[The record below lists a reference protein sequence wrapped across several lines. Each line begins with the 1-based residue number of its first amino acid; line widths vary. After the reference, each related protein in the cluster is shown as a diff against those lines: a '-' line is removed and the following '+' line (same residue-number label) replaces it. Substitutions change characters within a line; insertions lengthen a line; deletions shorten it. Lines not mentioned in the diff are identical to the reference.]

1 MVAEMVHRD
10 LPPPPT
16 SPRRRPRLY
25 AHRGASAVLPENTM
39 AAFRRALHDGANA
52 LELDVHRTSDG
63 HFVVC
68 HDADGIR
75 TAGVAEEV
83 HRSPLRR
90 VLEWDVGA
98 RFTALGGDRD
108 LIGEG
113 HRIPTLEEVLT
124 DLPPVPISV
133 DLKPTR
139 PDFVP
144 DLVELIVRHHAEDR
158 VTLASFDRGVLGA
171 IRGLGYPGRT
181 ALGRQEVGAL
191 LLLPAALARH
201 QVRGQAAQV
210 PLRAGPLRLDG
221 RGFIRRCRR
230 LGLRCDF
237 WVVNDI
243 DTAQALLQRGATGL
257 MTDDPARLAPFLTS
271 LPGWQ
276 PRPEE
281 L

>member
-1 MVAEMVHRD
+1 MVAEMEHHD
-10 LPPPPT
+10 PPPPPPA
-16 SPRRRPRLY
+16 PRLRPRLY

-39 AAFRRALHDGANA
+39 AAFRRALEDGANA
-52 LELDVHRTSDG
+52 LELDVHRTCDG

-98 RFTALGGDRD
+98 RFAAPGDDRD
-108 LIGEG
+108 RVGEV

-124 DLPPVPISV
+124 VLPPVPISV

-139 PDFVP
+139 PELVP
-144 DLVELIVRHHAEDR
+144 DLIELIVRLGAEDR
-158 VTLASFDRGVLGA
+158 VTLASFDRVVLRA

-191 LLLPAALARH
+191 LLLPAGLARL

-210 PLRAGPLRLDG
+210 PRRAGPLRLDG
-221 RGFIRRCRR
+221 PGFIRRCRR

-237 WVVNDI
+237 WVVNDPGVARI
-243 DTAQALLQRGATGL
+243 LLGRGATGL
-257 MTDDPARLAPFLTS
+257 MTDDPARLVPILTS